1 MLGGGGELRRALLG
15 ASQDLHAQGGQ
26 RQCVCVCVCAE
37 GDACSMTVCRGASIK
52 LYLLGNA
59 AVGAQVGGRAIFHEL
74 YREELC
80 QHWRPIVHLHRAA
93 SVHDLWR
100 SAGLCF
106 SKINTRTHG
115 ECHC

>member
-1 MLGGGGELRRALLG
+1 MAESCGERCLEPARICTPKEG
-15 ASQDLHAQGGQ
+15 SDN
-26 RQCVCVCVCAE
+26 VCVCVCAE
-37 GDACSMTVCRGASIK
+37 GDACSMTVRRGASIK

-106 SKINTRTHG
+106 SKINTRTHD